1 MSHSTTICKHCRRV
15 VDTCRCASKKKV
27 MSYVDTCPACRG
39 AKSYKREGP
48 PKTFVDAV
56 QEGEAIPEDFK
67 KWLDL
72 GFMSVNK
79 IIGVSTEELD
89 MMLHGGQEGVEKVLK
104 AHGIIEDNH
113 EDQDSSG
120 H

>member
-1 MSHSTTICKHCRRV
+1 MPHSTTICKHCRRV

-27 MSYVDTCPACRG
+27 MSYVDTCPVCRG
-39 AKSYKREGP
+39 AKSYRKESA
-48 PKTFVDAV
+48 PKTFLEAV

-72 GFMSVNK
+72 GFAAVNK
-79 IIGVSTEELD
+79 IIGVSTEELY

-113 EDQDSSG
+113 EDTGRSG
-120 H
+120 E